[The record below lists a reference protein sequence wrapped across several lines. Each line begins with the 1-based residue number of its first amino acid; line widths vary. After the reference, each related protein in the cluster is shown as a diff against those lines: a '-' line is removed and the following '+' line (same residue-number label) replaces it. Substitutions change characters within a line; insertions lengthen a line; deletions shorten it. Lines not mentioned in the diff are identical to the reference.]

1 MIVRIALLFAL
12 LFATGLQAGEMAKVI
27 RIRGYATQLAPGA
40 MDARAVEMGQKI
52 FEDTSIL
59 TKDKSF
65 VVLEFSDSSRMS
77 IGPNSKVVVVKARN
91 EDAGLVSLLKGKI
104 RSQVSPEDNDKDKYI
119 IRTRTAAMGVRGTDF
134 QSSYNPDNKATSLV
148 TFKGK
153 VAMARL
159 DSSAEDLEGKNIE
172 VSRNEAGE
180 PLVERARASS
190 KTRIEELK
198 EALSSDQVVSV
209 EKGEFSGAVAGLKQP
224 TQPVVINPV
233 QIDLMYKSDELA
245 PTKSGEKLE
254 EVDFSKVK
262 HRGNP
267 NSSYNAKTGKFTPRA
282 GGFVD
287 PDTALYIPPREDAI
301 LDVTRNIYQAKDIG
315 FVNKDTGDY
324 VPPEGLIL
332 DARNGFVPK
341 VKDGTMIAQAGEMNR
356 TIAKDVVLKK
366 EEDTVPIVR
375 PNKRERVA
383 LGSVSLRFGPGEES
397 HTVSQD
403 SLGNNFKDNAD
414 GGFSMLLSHDHA
426 GDNDWQAITRLGLK
440 NSDHRKDGFVSS
452 KGNSLWSIAGGARHA
467 FSPRVAVSGVFSLEQ
482 TFIYNHPIENSST
495 INEWSRFTIPTLDL
509 TLETEFFRTNRFA
522 MIADIG
528 LLLTLP
534 KSKAD
539 VDVKSSMGYHLRLG
553 AEYWVSRKMTVGLS
567 VFGKTQFF
575 ELESSRFTSEDER
588 SEDGLNLQ
596 LQYFY

>member
-1 MIVRIALLFAL
+1 MIVRIILLFPL
-12 LFATGLQAGEMAKVI
+12 LFATNLQAGEMAKVI

-40 MDARAVEMGQKI
+40 MDARAVELGQKI

-148 TFKGK
+148 TFKGR

-159 DSSAEDLEGKNIE
+159 DSSSEDLQARNIE
-172 VSRNEAGE
+172 VTRNEAGE
-180 PLVERARASS
+180 PLVERTRASS
-190 KTRIEELK
+190 KTRMEELK

-233 QIDLMYKSDELA
+233 QIDLMYKSNELA

-254 EVDFSKVK
+254 QVDFSKIK

-287 PDTALYIPPREDAI
+287 PDTALYIPPKEDAV
-301 LDVTRNIYQAKDIG
+301 LDETRNIYQAKDIG
-315 FVNKDTGDY
+315 FVDKDTGDY
-324 VPPEGLIL
+324 VPPQGLVL

-341 VKDGTMIAQAGEMNR
+341 INDGTMLAQAGEMNK

-366 EEDTVPIVR
+366 VEDSVPIVR
-375 PNKRERVA
+375 PNKRERIA

-397 HTVSQD
+397 HTISQD
-403 SLGNNFKDNAD
+403 SLGNNFKDSAE
-414 GGFSMLLSHDHA
+414 GGFSMLLSHDQA
-426 GDNDWQAITRLGLK
+426 GDHDWQAITRLGLK
-440 NSDHRKDGFVSS
+440 NSDHRRDSFVSS
-452 KGNSLWSIAGGARHA
+452 KGNSLWSIAAGARHA
-467 FSPRVAVSGVFSLEQ
+467 FSP
-482 TFIYNHPIENSST
+482 
-495 INEWSRFTIPTLDL
+495 EW
-509 TLETEFFRTNRFA
+509 
-522 MIADIG
+522 
-528 LLLTLP
+528 
-534 KSKAD
+534 
-539 VDVKSSMGYHLRLG
+539 
-553 AEYWVSRKMTVGLS
+553 
-567 VFGKTQFF
+567 Q
-575 ELESSRFTSEDER
+575 
-588 SEDGLNLQ
+588 
-596 LQYFY
+596 